1 MTELE
6 AAEATFARCHAIT
19 GHGPSPQPAQSGV
32 NPMPRQSARVLAEL
46 RDIESEFHAPQPAL
60 PNRIAEL
67 ERGVQAAVSQNQ
79 ADAAYRDRV
88 RVAEL
93 ERRIDRQCTTILE
106 LLAQLAAMTAERDH
120 ALLRMEAAIATSHGL
135 IDAEVQ
141 RRIAEAAAIF
151 ERAPTVAEC
160 GLPSPTT
167 QAECAKQG
175 HQWHDTSTGQICAA
189 CMVRRGMQGPL
200 GTVVHVPPFPANAL
214 RHQRQPGGLLS
225 TADAGRVRLGGY
237 APSLPP
243 R

>member
-1 MTELE
+1 MTEFEDLPEIPWEAGAFTREAE
-6 AAEATFARCHAIT
+6 AAFARCHAIT
-19 GHGPSPQPAQSGV
+19 GHGPAV
-32 NPMPRQSARVLAEL
+32 LNRICDRALRQSVT
-46 RDIESEFHAPQPAL
+46 IV

-67 ERGVQAAVSQNQ
+67 ERQVTEQGAVILDLRVQM
-79 ADAAYRDRV
+79 ADLLLGNRELTGMIDRV
-88 RVAEL
+88 DQEL
-93 ERRIDRQCTTILE
+93 AD
-106 LLAQLAAMTAERDH
+106 MTAERDH
-120 ALLRMEAAIATSHGL
+120 ALLRMEAAIATSNGL

-225 TADAGRVRLGGY
+225 TADGGKVRLGGY